1 MYIHLSLLCRLPRYG
16 TALQT
21 GLAKLSVNTN
31 QEPLGSLIYIYI
43 YIPIHIYLSLSIHIY
58 IYIYKCIYEYI
69 YI

>member
-31 QEPLGSLIYIYI
+31 QEPHAQPQYDRTEIAHTRTEQVRRTFSGSLY
-43 YIPIHIYLSLSIHIY
+43 P
-58 IYIYKCIYEYI
+58 CV
-69 YI
+69 